1 MHLASQLHI
10 SGNCTYTKKK
20 ELVGLFRNAGSTW
33 SREPQPVN
41 DHDFRSQAE
50 GLAVPY
56 GIYDLH
62 ANRGTVFVGDSKDT
76 PAFAVDCIEQWFRTE
91 GRERYPDADRLVIL
105 ADCGGSNS
113 YRAYAWKYFLQT
125 VLCDRHGVRV
135 TVAHY
140 PSGASKWNPIEHRL
154 FSAISRNWAGRP
166 LDRWETV
173 LNYISTTITKTGLRV
188 VAIRVEKQYQ
198 TGVKISKEQM
208 AGLNLDRNETLPQ
221 WNYDIRPRETPAP
234 AATDAAPGE

>member
-125 VLCDRHGVRV
+125 VLSDRHGVRV

-140 PSGASKWNPIEHRL
+140 PSGASQWNPIEHRL

-173 LNYISTTITKTGLRV
+173 LNYISTTITQTGLRV

-208 AGLNLDRNETLPQ
+208 AGLNLDRNETLPP
-221 WNYDIRPRETPAP
+221 WNYDIRPRETPDPTAAEASP
-234 AATDAAPGE
+234 AA